1 MRVTRVTQGTRLA
14 AVALL
19 LVGAHA
25 CADTSPSLRQQFT
38 DAYRIAEAG
47 TRAVTPDSRELGEYV
62 LYPYLEAARLHR
74 DLTSNGAIAA
84 FLERHRDEPVAAL
97 RRDWLAA
104 LGSRRD
110 WRTYLAN
117 YERDDE
123 DGATLRCHA
132 IAARIALGRDEN
144 LERDALEQWLVGDSA
159 PEACEPAFAWL
170 KGRGLLTPSLIEQRI
185 RLALG
190 ESHTSLARFLARD
203 LPAGQAAPLLLWA
216 DLIDRPESTLDRLIA
231 SPGLKIEPAT
241 LLDGWTRFARRDP
254 AAAVTRFDRLV
265 QSRGLDAAGAS
276 PYALALAVGLAL
288 NHGAG
293 ALDYF
298 ALARPEDFDERAH
311 EWHVRAALWVGDW
324 RRVTTAIAAL
334 PPALAEQ
341 NRWRYW
347 LARAAEKTDDA
358 TRAREIYALVLPT
371 DNWYAVLA
379 AARLGREFEPSL
391 QAIDF
396 DSREVAQL
404 AKLPAMMRARELFAC
419 NLETEATVEW
429 REAYATLTPGQQ
441 RAAIRLAADWNWHLQ
456 SIATATKQSQFN
468 DYPLLYPRPYD
479 SIVRAAARLTNLPDT
494 SIYAVMRQESLYR
507 PDAGSSA
514 GALGLMQLLPSTAK
528 RAARRWD
535 LRTPSRGDLLDP
547 AVNVP
552 IGAAELRS
560 LIDRFDGQ
568 ELAAYAAY
576 NAGPGAARRW
586 LPATP
591 IDADVWVENI
601 PFNETRAYV
610 QRVAWHSV
618 VFNWLQARKPID
630 ASGWLDRI
638 NPVMAVAQLDD

>member
-1 MRVTRVTQGTRLA
+1 
-14 AVALL
+14 
-19 LVGAHA
+19 
-25 CADTSPSLRQQFT
+25 
-38 DAYRIAEAG
+38 
-47 TRAVTPDSRELGEYV
+47 
-62 LYPYLEAARLHR
+62 
-74 DLTSNGAIAA
+74 
-84 FLERHRDEPVAAL
+84 
-97 RRDWLAA
+97 
-104 LGSRRD
+104 
-110 WRTYLAN
+110 
-117 YERDDE
+117 
-123 DGATLRCHA
+123 
-132 IAARIALGRDEN
+132 
-144 LERDALEQWLVGDSA
+144 
-159 PEACEPAFAWL
+159 
-170 KGRGLLTPSLIEQRI
+170 
-185 RLALG
+185 
-190 ESHTSLARFLARD
+190 
-203 LPAGQAAPLLLWA
+203 
-216 DLIDRPESTLDRLIA
+216 
-231 SPGLKIEPAT
+231 
-241 LLDGWTRFARRDP
+241 
-254 AAAVTRFDRLV
+254 VTRFDRLV

-347 LARAAEKTDDA
+347 LARAAEKTGDA

-591 IDADVWVENI
+591 IDADIWVENI